1 MANYNYS
8 FTFFVCFCFGL
19 LILFVDFVILLY
31 LILICH
37 SYCFRLFVSFPFG
50 WCINSVSGIVFLFSG
65 CGFVLFSLLDYRFS
79 SCVSVLGLRLSVF
92 LFCFYRPQY
101 KLNRYSLASKLQTT
115 EDNFTRQPYRDEAS
129 ALVWIE
135 CLVLIGAQNIT
146 SFNLEQTINERINL
160 SKTEKGGKKCLAPL
174 VVSDLRSSE
183 RSFYHYTSIRS
194 HTLSICKFM
203 TYSVTTLQECGHLTV
218 AGVFWQWKTAPSSLL
233 YFSIEVTK
241 IVVPSLTKSGVK
253 RTIYSWLK
261 NWLTIISSLV
271 SVLIF

>member
-65 CGFVLFSLLDYRFS
+65 CGFVLFSLLDYRFGS
-79 SCVSVLGLRLSVF
+79 RVSVLGLRFSVS

-101 KLNRYSLASKLQTT
+101 KLNRYSVASKLQTT
-115 EDNFTRQPYRDEAS
+115 EDNFTRQPYRDEAT

-194 HTLSICKFM
+194 HTLFYMQVHDVFRNYLARMRAFHGSR
-203 TYSVTTLQECGHLTV
+203 SLLTV
-218 AGVFWQWKTAPSSLL
+218 ENRSQLIVIFFDWSDKNCCSISYEKWGKTDNLL
-233 YFSIEVTK
+233 VT
-241 IVVPSLTKSGVK
+241 
-253 RTIYSWLK
+253 
-261 NWLTIISSLV
+261 
-271 SVLIF
+271 

>member
-65 CGFVLFSLLDYRFS
+65 CGFVLFSLLDYRFG

-101 KLNRYSLASKLQTT
+101 KLNRYSVASKLQTT
-115 EDNFTRQPYRDEAS
+115 EDNFTRQRTSRTDFTEIVYQVGKM
-129 ALVWIE
+129 LVQSGIFRTWEDIFFTM
-135 CLVLIGAQNIT
+135 LFGHV
-146 SFNLEQTINERINL
+146 
-160 SKTEKGGKKCLAPL
+160 PL
-174 VVSDLRSSE
+174 YVV
-183 RSFYHYTSIRS
+183 F
-194 HTLSICKFM
+194 
-203 TYSVTTLQECGHLTV
+203 
-218 AGVFWQWKTAPSSLL
+218 
-233 YFSIEVTK
+233 
-241 IVVPSLTKSGVK
+241 
-253 RTIYSWLK
+253 
-261 NWLTIISSLV
+261 LV
-271 SVLIF
+271 SYLLLLFIPRNNF